1 MTSIKAP
8 SPTTIRTTQSVSSSA
23 PTTASTASAAT
34 GSGVQGSQQTSSFSA
49 AASSGSPGG
58 KLQQV
63 LNDAKDALKDVSGS
77 AKDDFMAY
85 LNKGYASS
93 ADMKKGLEAFE
104 KMAQNGD
111 INQEQYDKLK
121 KAIGFR
127 MAGRTVISQM
137 LQAMEQIMQD
147 INKPRG

>member
-23 PTTASTASAAT
+23 PTTASSSSAAT
-34 GSGVQGSQQTSSFSA
+34 GSGVSGSQQTSSFTA
-49 AASSGSPGG
+49 AATGPTPGG
-58 KLQQV
+58 KLEKV
-63 LNDAKDALKDVSGS
+63 LNDAKDALKDVSG
-77 AKDDFMAY
+77 ADKDAFMAY

-127 MAGRTVISQM
+127 MAGRSVIQQM
-137 LQAMEQIMQD
+137 LSAMEQIMQD
-147 INKPRG
+147 LNK